1 LRSSRAIIFV
11 FLLSGIRTIAQ
22 DCQSVLDFDVE
33 LKNDINWDL
42 FPEFSLPFPIVYGP
56 NILNG
61 DRAGPL
67 SHGFSHLGDVNYI
80 GTVPK
85 SQRAYIYYGTAYANA
100 NQPWEIERSP
110 WGNDLV
116 LYQNKWR
123 SDFRNISRSLGDAS
137 SIDVDFF
144 VYDIER
150 VWRFDFEILR
160 FKESPT
166 VPSAFS
172 SLSNAEFLKS
182 YKLGTRDLYTGAVTA
197 FNEGGKM
204 PGNKQSSYSDT
215 PVFNTFDNIQG
226 KSWQDWIT
234 NPAGLNFITSDDNGQ
249 VGGSFYNQMDF
260 MTPSAYYYYDYPHPF
275 AGEYLSYLLFQIEA
289 NKAWT
294 DKPVIPFVWMRYSF
308 NQEVLDQPIKP
319 WMAEATAIFPFFSG
333 ADGLWLWEN
342 PGLGSA
348 NIGVYEFFNRGLF
361 RLSEYKRFFE
371 GEFELVMETSARDY
385 NESKAPI
392 WRGVIKDNELLIA
405 AHNPFAIDMNSETTI
420 SVAYNNW
427 SGTVVLK
434 GFETKLCVYDTSVLG
449 TKKPW
454 NFSIY
459 PNPASEILNGSFFSE
474 ADGTAQI
481 KLLGVKGKILASYSR
496 EVIRGLNELSLDI
509 LGIKESQFIIQISIA
524 NNVFAQKVIKI
535 E

>member
-1 LRSSRAIIFV
+1 MRSSLAIIFV
-11 FLLSGIRTIAQ
+11 FLLSWIPLGAQ
-22 DCQSVLDFDVE
+22 ECQSVLDFDIE
-33 LKNDINWDL
+33 SKNEINWDL

-61 DRAGPL
+61 DRIGPL
-67 SHGFSHLGDVNYI
+67 SHGFSHLGDINHI
-80 GTVPK
+80 GAVAK
-85 SQRAYIYYGTAYANA
+85 SQRAFIYYGTAYANA
-100 NQPWEIERSP
+100 NQPWELERSP
-110 WGNDLV
+110 WGNDLG
-116 LYQNKWR
+116 LYQNKWQ
-123 SDFRNISRSLGDAS
+123 SDFKNISKGLGDES
-137 SIDVDFF
+137 RIDVDFF

-160 FKESPT
+160 FKNSSI

-182 YKLGTRDLYTGAVTA
+182 YKLGMRDLYDGAVTA
-197 FNEGGKM
+197 FNSNGKI

-226 KSWQDWIT
+226 KAWQDWST
-234 NPAGLNFITSDDNGQ
+234 NPEGLNFITSDDTGQ
-249 VGGSFYNQMDF
+249 VGGPFYNQMDF

-308 NQEVLDQPIKP
+308 NQEISDQAIKP

-348 NIGVYEFFNRGLF
+348 NIGVYEFFNRGLY

-371 GEFELVMETSARDY
+371 GDFELVMETSARDY

-392 WRGVIKDNELLIA
+392 WRGVAKGNELLIA
-405 AHNPFAIDMNSETTI
+405 AHNPFASDENTETTI
-420 SVAYNNW
+420 GVAYNNW
-427 SGTVVLK
+427 AGTVALK
-434 GFETKLCVYDTSVLG
+434 GFETKLCVYDISVLG
-449 TKKPW
+449 TEKPRI
-454 NFSIY
+454 FSVY
-459 PNPASEILNGSFFSE
+459 PNPAFEILKGSFLAE
-474 ADGTAQI
+474 ASGTANV
-481 KLLGVKGKILASYSR
+481 KMLGIQGKTIASYGR
-496 EVIRGLNELSLDI
+496 EVKMGLNELSFDI
-509 LGIKESQFIIQISIA
+509 SGIKEPQFIVQISIA
-524 NNVFAQKVIKI
+524 NKVFTQKVFKI